1 MIFPIG
7 QDKGNTGVVIGVP
20 VGIAFFVVFILT
32 PICLGV
38 IIFWSARRR
47 HREGS
52 ETHTS
57 VDPTI
62 QNGSHSPAPSAPYL
76 TEFVQSSQQTPNSYS
91 SGKYKDTQ
99 FSAGEA
105 PPSYK
110 AATAI
115 AYYQSQVYREI
126 EIANGR

>member
-1 MIFPIG
+1 MA
-7 QDKGNTGVVIGVP
+7 IGVP
-20 VGIAFFVVFILT
+20 VGIAFFLVFILT
-32 PICLGV
+32 PICLGA

-47 HREGS
+47 HRELQNGS
-52 ETHTS
+52 ETRTS

-62 QNGSHSPAPSAPYL
+62 QNGSHSPTPFVLYL

-91 SGKYKDTQ
+91 SERYKDTQ

-105 PPSYK
+105 SPSYK

-115 AYYQSQVYREI
+115 AYYQTQVER
-126 EIANGR
+126 